1 MSSAFDN
8 DDYYNVIAEHA
19 LKAIAAD
26 SVLGTS
32 GSMAFKIREQEFRGL
47 ASFYNENELP
57 AVASAC
63 DLSEQIPV
71 TTSVDTKMF
80 GLNLYVI
87 TGGGRLQNVL
97 KSVKDYAARTER
109 VILQQD
115 HSNKQLDTVTT
126 DLLNAQSGSVRVSHA
141 GSAIGGD
148 AVGESETY
156 RGVAVLSFAIEIDFE
171 IVSD

>member
-1 MSSAFDN
+1 MSSNFDN

-19 LKAIAAD
+19 LNAIAAD
-26 SVLGTS
+26 AVLGTS

-47 ASFYNENELP
+47 ASLYNQNELH
-57 AVASAC
+57 AVAAAV
-63 DLSEQIPV
+63 DLSQQTPI
-71 TTSVDTKMF
+71 TTGVDTKAF
-80 GLNLYVI
+80 GLNLWII

-109 VILQQD
+109 VLLQQD
-115 HSNKQLDTVTT
+115 NSNKQLDNVTA
-126 DLLNAQSGSVRVSHA
+126 DLLNAQSGSVRVEHA

-156 RGVAVLSFAIEIDFE
+156 RGVAVLSFAVEIDFE
-171 IVSD
+171 IVND